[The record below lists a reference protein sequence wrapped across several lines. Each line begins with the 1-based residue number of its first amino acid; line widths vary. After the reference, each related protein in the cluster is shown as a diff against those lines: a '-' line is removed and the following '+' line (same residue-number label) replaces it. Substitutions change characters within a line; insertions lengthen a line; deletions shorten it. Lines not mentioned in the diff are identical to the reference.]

1 MQEDV
6 KYRKDMLQKM
16 VSIVKELR
24 EKAEAAN
31 METESN
37 ENEGGME
44 EAKLEDA
51 IATDDFFVN
60 E

>member
-1 MQEDV
+1 
-6 KYRKDMLQKM
+6 MLQKM